1 VPVLVDTSAL
11 YALADADMAAHS
23 RVRSYVQSSTVLL
36 VLPVTVLPE
45 ADYMI
50 ATRLGQHV
58 AAAFLRTVVS
68 GEFVIESLER
78 ADLAPLIWR
87 GVWNLWKPMP
97 THRSGWSTL
106 RSSPSPN
113 GYISAMCSRWTDAI
127 FTCFDPGTCVP
138 SYFFPESLAT

>member
-78 ADLAPLIWR
+78 ADLARCLELMEAYADTPIGLVDASIVAIAER
-87 GVWNLWKPMP
+87 LHISHVL
-97 THRSGWSTL
+97 TL
-106 RSSPSPN
+106 DRRHFHMLRPRHVRAFVLLP
-113 GYISAMCSRWTDAI
+113 
-127 FTCFDPGTCVP
+127 
-138 SYFFPESLAT
+138 